1 MALFTSTNG
10 KFEITALSFSP
21 KVAAWGDQVSITIS
35 MKNKSSSTVTKP
47 YFMLQIAY
55 TNTSGTQKLVPLIA
69 NGSTGTPTYIGSSWT
84 SGKTV
89 TRTYTGTLTK
99 PSDMQDSSQRCM
111 QPVNGSGAFVGIY
124 TFNESASTFNSQD
137 TFKNIYGSSNEY
149 LAVVDKHYSPSIP
162 SFEVS
167 RTSDESTSVWTTL
180 KLGCASGLDTT
191 QKARMSYKAYVDGKE
206 VTIPSTIT
214 QAMLFT
220 GITENT
226 VFLSGLDSWSPAGV
240 GTDTDHVVTVTWGD
254 SYESASASYTVLRSF
269 ANLHLSGY
277 STGGACFGGFCSN
290 ETDATG
296 AHVAKLESYYPIYA
310 RKGIQNIQAGVSGSI
325 TVASGAIQPYTVTYS
340 FSAAPVVVAT
350 AYSNST
356 AAAMGSLLVAVKQST
371 VTATGCTINIY
382 NNTGASRTLYVSWLA
397 YGLPTT

>member
-1 MALFTSTNG
+1 MALFTSSNG
-10 KFEITALSFSP
+10 WLEITDLSFSP
-21 KVAAWGDQVSITIS
+21 KVAAWGDTIS
-35 MKNKSSSTVTKP
+35 CTFTVNNISSTKEFANPIITL
-47 YFMLQIAY
+47 FIAY
-55 TNTSGTQKLVPLIA
+55 PTTSGSQYWLE
-69 NGSTGTPTYIGSSWT
+69 IGET
-84 SGKTV
+84 SPKITWKKGKKI
-89 TRTYTGTLTK
+89 TRTFTGTLTS
-99 PSDMQDSSQRCM
+99 SDNQPNFNNGRVL
-111 QPVNGSGAFVGIY
+111 QPVDNWRGAYLAIDADGGVEDDFY
-124 TFNESASTFNSQD
+124 
-137 TFKNIYGSSNEY
+137 NIYGDDNKY
-149 LAVVDKHYSPSIP
+149 LAIVDKHYSPSIP

-191 QKARMSYKAYVDGKE
+191 QKARMTYKAYVDGKE

-214 QAMLFT
+214 QAMLFS

-226 VFLSGLDSWSPAGV
+226 TFLSGTEVGVDS
-240 GTDTDHVVTVTWGD
+240 DHVVTVTWGD

-325 TVASGAIQPYTVTYS
+325 TVASGQIGTYTASYS

>member
-1 MALFTSTNG
+1 MALFTSTGG

-47 YFMLQIAY
+47 YFILQIAY
-55 TNTSGTQKLVPLIA
+55 TNTSGAQKFVPLIA

-111 QPVNGSGAFVGIY
+111 QPVSGSGAFVGIY

-167 RTSDESTSVWTTL
+167 RVSDESTSVWTTL
-180 KLGCASGLDTT
+180 KLSCASGLDTT
-191 QKARMSYKAYVDGKE
+191 QKARMAYKAYVDGKE
-206 VTIPSTIT
+206 VTIPSSIT
-214 QAMLFT
+214 QNMLFS

-226 VFLSGLDSWSPAGV
+226 TFLSGTEV
-240 GTDTDHVVTVTWGD
+240 GTDVDHVVMVTWGD

-290 ETDATG
+290 ETDATTG

-325 TVASGAIQPYTVTYS
+325 SVASGQIGTYTASYS
-340 FSAAPVVVAT
+340 FSSAPVVIAT

>member
-1 MALFTSTNG
+1 MALFTSQG
-10 KFEITALSFSP
+10 GSFEISALQFSP
-21 KVAAWGDQVSITIS
+21 KYPTWGESVSCTVKV
-35 MKNKSSSTVTKP
+35 KNVSGADIANPWVTLTLEQK
-47 YFMLQIAY
+47 
-55 TNTSGTQKLVPLIA
+55 NTSGGVYGTMIGSGIRRQGTWKK
-69 NGSTGTPTYIGSSWT
+69 NGSITLTF
-84 SGKTV
+84 SGTV
-89 TRTYTGTLTK
+89 TRLKDAAAYSERLM
-99 PSDMQDSSQRCM
+99 PSYNSSGVVLDIFDSSE
-111 QPVNGSGAFVGIY
+111 VWIDG
-124 TFNESASTFNSQD
+124 FND
-137 TFKNIYGSSNEY
+137 IYGTDHEY
-149 LAVVDKHYSPSIP
+149 FGVLDCKYSPSIP

-191 QKARMSYKAYVDGKE
+191 QKARMAYKAYVDGKE

-226 VFLSGLDSWSPAGV
+226 TFLSGTEVGVDS
-240 GTDTDHVVTVTWGD
+240 DHVVTVTWGD

-310 RKGIQNIQAGVSGSI
+310 RKGIQNIQAGVSDSI